1 MPETPDNQPAHQPD
15 TLSEL
20 GDLAPILDALA
31 RRGHPVA
38 EVRAMVGDVS
48 RRRYFRLRLAGRPG
62 GPTGSGGGPAVLAV
76 YPDEMLDACRRY
88 LRAGRLLAGQGVRV
102 AEVMDSDCQGGWA
115 GGWVLL
121 EDFGERTLY
130 EHAERPWPELARYF
144 EAAVDAVGRIAA
156 LPAAEVAELNPPL
169 DGALLRRELEQTREC
184 FFEPLGLE
192 KRLDGPEAGDLRAVL
207 DAVCERLAEEAPV
220 PCHRDFGARNL
231 MPLGTGSV
239 GVLDHQDLRLGPP
252 AYDLASLLNDSLF
265 PPPDLEERLLCRA
278 GCPDGGAARESYHRA
293 AAQRTLKAVG
303 SYAAFARRGSG
314 RHSSRH
320 LGLIPPTLARALR
333 HLERLPEAAPLAE
346 ILAAAWKPAL
356 DGEGIERLVASA
368 LC

>member
-1 MPETPDNQPAHQPD
+1 MPEAPDHQPHIAD
-15 TLSEL
+15 I
-20 GDLAPILDALA
+20 APILDALA

-48 RRRYFRLRLAGRPG
+48 RRRYYRLRLAARPG
-62 GPTGSGGGPAVLAV
+62 SRSGGPAVLAV

-88 LRAGRLLAGQGVRV
+88 LRAGRLLADQGVRV
-102 AEVMDSDCQGGWA
+102 AEVLDADCG

-130 EHAERPWPELARYF
+130 EHAERPWPELGRFF
-144 EAAVDAVGRIAA
+144 EAAVDAIGRIAA
-156 LPAAEVAELNPPL
+156 LPAGEVAELNPPL
-169 DGALLRRELEQTREC
+169 DGALLRRELTQTREC
-184 FFEPLGLE
+184 FFEPLGLDG
-192 KRLDGPEAGDLRAVL
+192 RLDGPGAEDLRAVL
-207 DAVCERLAEEAPV
+207 DTVCERLAEEAPV

-231 MPLGTGSV
+231 MPLGTGGV

-314 RHSSRH
+314 RH

-346 ILAAAWKPAL
+346 PLAAAWRPAL
-356 DGEGIERLVASA
+356 DGDGLERLVVGA

>member
-1 MPETPDNQPAHQPD
+1 MPDTPDTPTDDRPEQ
-15 TLSEL
+15 

-38 EVRAMVGDVS
+38 EVRTMVGDVS
-48 RRRYFRLRLAGRPG
+48 RRRYYRLRLADRARA
-62 GPTGSGGGPAVLAV
+62 GGGPAVLAV

-102 AEVMDSDCQGGWA
+102 AEVLDSDRG

-121 EDFGERTLY
+121 EDFGEHTLY
-130 EHAERPWPELARYF
+130 EHAARPWHELGHYF
-144 EAAVDAVGRIAA
+144 EAAVDAIGRIAA
-156 LPAAEVAELNPPL
+156 LPPGEVAELNPPL
-169 DGALLRRELEQTREC
+169 DGALLRRELEQTRDC
-184 FFEPLGLE
+184 FFEPLGLDG
-192 KRLDGPEAGDLRAVL
+192 RLDERLHEPEAGELRAAL
-207 DAVCERLAEEAPV
+207 DTVCRRLGEEAPV

-231 MPLGTGSV
+231 MPLAPGEGAWEV

-265 PPPDLEERLLCRA
+265 PPPELEERLLERA
-278 GCPDGGAARESYHRA
+278 GCQDGGPERESYHRA

-303 SYAAFARRGSG
+303 SYAAFARRGEG
-314 RHSSRH
+314 RH

-333 HLERLPEAAPLAE
+333 HLERLPEAASLAAP
-346 ILAAAWKPAL
+346 LAAAWRPAL
-356 DGEGIERLVASA
+356 DGEDLERLV
-368 LC
+368 LD

>member
-1 MPETPDNQPAHQPD
+1 MPEPPDKQPDDRPD
-15 TLSEL
+15 TLPDTL
-20 GDLAPILDALA
+20 PGIGDIAPILDALA

-48 RRRYFRLRLAGRPG
+48 RRRYFRVRLAGRRG
-62 GPTGSGGGPAVLAV
+62 GSPGSGGGPAVLAV
-76 YPDEMLDACRRY
+76 YPDETLDACRRY
-88 LRAGRLLAGQGVRV
+88 LAAGKLLTAQGVRV
-102 AEVMDSDCQGGWA
+102 AEVVDFDCQADRG

-121 EDFGERTLY
+121 EDFGKKTLY
-130 EHAERPWPELARYF
+130 EHAERPWPELGRFF
-144 EAAVDAVGRIAA
+144 EAAVDAIGRIAA
-156 LPAAEVAELNPPL
+156 LPAGEVAELNPPL
-169 DGALLRRELEQTREC
+169 DGALLRRELDQTREC
-184 FFEPLGLE
+184 FFEPLGL
-192 KRLDGPEAGDLRAVL
+192 DGPEAENFQAAL
-207 DAVCERLAEEAPV
+207 DTLCQRLAEEAPV

-231 MPLGTGSV
+231 MPLAQGEGAAAV

-265 PPPDLEERLLCRA
+265 PPAELEERLLCRA

-314 RHSSRH
+314 RH

-333 HLERLPEAAPLAE
+333 HLERLPEAAPLARS
-346 ILAAAWKPAL
+346 LAAAWKPAL
-356 DGEGIERLVASA
+356 DGEDLERLVGA